1 MSKLQQ
7 FFKHIKI
14 CTFKIIKIINA
25 EELVTSEI
33 FEKKKQVITYLIYLP
48 LQKMERVLVEI
59 PTTELLYLREKIH

>member
-14 CTFKIIKIINA
+14 CTFKTIKIINA

-33 FEKKKQVITYLIYLP
+33 FEKKPPSDHLFDLSA
-48 LQKMERVLVEI
+48 
-59 PTTELLYLREKIH
+59 TTENGEGFGRNPYY

>member
-14 CTFKIIKIINA
+14 CTFKTIKIINA

-33 FEKKKQVITYLIYLP
+33 FEKKKQVITHLIYLP

-59 PTTELLYLREKIH
+59 PTTELLYLRDKIH